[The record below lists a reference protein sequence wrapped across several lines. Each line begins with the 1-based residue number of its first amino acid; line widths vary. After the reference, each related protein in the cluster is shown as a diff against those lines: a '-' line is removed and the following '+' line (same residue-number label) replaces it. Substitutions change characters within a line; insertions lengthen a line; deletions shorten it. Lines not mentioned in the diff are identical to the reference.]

1 MKKRKS
7 LERAVIIGLLL
18 STSVYGSAW
27 AENILPTITE
37 DSEIESMYSGNITVQ
52 GNADNSAI
60 EITNKNIEINTEKN
74 DNEDG
79 TITLNSQKFGV
90 NLKGEGT
97 VSLNASGDIVV
108 TIIKPEEMGPNDPV
122 PMGIR
127 VEEGSVGSIT
137 FDAQGSNR
145 INVEGNGVAAIFTNE
160 QNNANL
166 TFISQTANNE
176 FTGTSGLVNHRGT
189 GTIELTANNGGNIL
203 NTTSGTTVAIDHD
216 SIINITGGFNEI
228 KTDDVIYGNAIKVTS
243 PGEVSVT
250 ATKNDN
256 IITGGISVN
265 AGGEIIIKAEADE
278 GSNIITSTNNT
289 VVNIGGYNE
298 SLNSNIYIYAGKDNI
313 IEDTG
318 IDSQAIHS
326 EPSGYF
332 EVIAQNGNNRITG
345 TSLAVLVNTK
355 DNTISAG
362 TDNIITGG
370 NLESKIGSGINSTN
384 GGLNIIAGNN
394 NIIAG
399 GMSGIVGNQND
410 IITVT
415 STKGDNIVSGLNN
428 SYGNGILSQNTSYI
442 TLNAG
447 TNNVVSSGTTGIYSY
462 NGSSVDLNAEAGS
475 NKVQSTSGT
484 AIISYG
490 ENSSV
495 TMLGQDN
502 QINSGNTGIWGVDKG
517 TVELTSINTNNQI
530 NANTYGIYSN
540 TSSNINLTAN
550 TDNTVDSVTAIYA
563 IGKSSV
569 SLNAA
574 NTNDIT
580 GWVYANDGSVD
591 IKGLDD
597 GNAKYNNFYSSTL
610 VSNLGG
616 LKDIKVVSSLFAE
629 NNATINVAGESNNI
643 QTYYYDTSDTGTS
656 ERAIWAYN
664 GGDINI
670 NGYTTISTYKY
681 DISPN
686 SMDIAIAAGTATGLG
701 ELGAEAIKNYTG
713 DRAVV
718 NVNYNDFVEGGKSS
732 ITGDILAAYAG
743 EVNIQAGTETA
754 RAASGAGINITG
766 NLLAGNNG
774 ILNVDL
780 GNGGVLNGRADD
792 YGDAGVVTNGHGS
805 EYFNPAFSS
814 TVYSGGQVNL
824 TMGDNSRWNVT
835 GQSWITSIKTSDA
848 EETAENNHIIDLVHT
863 NTDLNNKAHALTV
876 YEFDGNA
883 TFNMSLAADRD
894 VSDML
899 YIKNADGSYVV
910 NVANAVTYD
919 DMYADRGDGNVFDGL
934 RFATVGEGSNAT
946 FRAITYDG
954 GINNVEY
961 LVDTD
966 SYDGNEENEH
976 YNGNDLNEYKPGDN
990 TIDEFFKNEG
1000 TPGADVTTNSIMML
1014 AAEDDAAADGTV
1026 DSVTEANEVTN
1037 FKLVGVKSTDLSD
1050 GGKTVLNM
1058 SRANYSN
1065 AIYMD
1070 RLNKRLG
1077 EARYINGEDDQGM
1090 WVRIRHDRIGKT
1102 DAYRS
1107 QNTMYELGYDEKQE
1121 CDNGMRRVGFAID
1134 YMHGDTGYNDIA
1146 GKGEIDR
1153 YGLWL
1158 YDTWM
1163 GDKGHYADYVAK
1175 WGHLKNDFGIYAPTT
1190 GEEITGDYSNNVFSI
1205 SAEYGRKKDIG
1216 SDWYFEPQAQ
1226 LQLARVTG
1234 ADYVTSQG
1242 TKVSVDGINSLI
1254 GRAGFRLG
1262 KDFGE
1267 EKQSTVYIKA
1277 DVLHEFLGDQDIRAL
1292 DATTNGNWST
1302 ISYENEGTWYDVGI
1316 GFAAMMSKNSYAFL
1330 DLEKSFGHDND
1341 ETYQINAGMQW
1352 TF

>member
-7 LERAVIIGLLL
+7 LERAVILGLLL
-18 STSVYGSAW
+18 STSIYGSAW

-127 VEEGSVGSIT
+127 VEEGSVGSLT

-384 GGLNIIAGNN
+384 GGLNVIAGNN
-394 NIIAG
+394 NIITG

-415 STKGDNIVSGLNN
+415 STKGENIVSGLNN
-428 SYGNGILSQNTSYI
+428 SSGNGILSQNTSYI
-442 TLNAG
+442 ILNAG
-447 TNNVVSSGTTGIYSY
+447 TNNVVSSGATGIYSY
-462 NGSSVDLNAEAGS
+462 NGSSVDLNAEAGI

-597 GNAKYNNFYSSTL
+597 GNAKYNDFY
-610 VSNLGG
+610 
-616 LKDIKVVSSLFAE
+616 F
-629 NNATINVAGESNNI
+629 
-643 QTYYYDTSDTGTS
+643 
-656 ERAIWAYN
+656 
-664 GGDINI
+664 
-670 NGYTTISTYKY
+670 
-681 DISPN
+681 
-686 SMDIAIAAGTATGLG
+686 
-701 ELGAEAIKNYTG
+701 
-713 DRAVV
+713 
-718 NVNYNDFVEGGKSS
+718 
-732 ITGDILAAYAG
+732 
-743 EVNIQAGTETA
+743 
-754 RAASGAGINITG
+754 
-766 NLLAGNNG
+766 LL
-774 ILNVDL
+774 
-780 GNGGVLNGRADD
+780 
-792 YGDAGVVTNGHGS
+792 
-805 EYFNPAFSS
+805 
-814 TVYSGGQVNL
+814 
-824 TMGDNSRWNVT
+824 
-835 GQSWITSIKTSDA
+835 
-848 EETAENNHIIDLVHT
+848 
-863 NTDLNNKAHALTV
+863 
-876 YEFDGNA
+876 
-883 TFNMSLAADRD
+883 
-894 VSDML
+894 
-899 YIKNADGSYVV
+899 
-910 NVANAVTYD
+910 
-919 DMYADRGDGNVFDGL
+919 
-934 RFATVGEGSNAT
+934 
-946 FRAITYDG
+946 
-954 GINNVEY
+954 
-961 LVDTD
+961 
-966 SYDGNEENEH
+966 
-976 YNGNDLNEYKPGDN
+976 
-990 TIDEFFKNEG
+990 
-1000 TPGADVTTNSIMML
+1000 
-1014 AAEDDAAADGTV
+1014 
-1026 DSVTEANEVTN
+1026 
-1037 FKLVGVKSTDLSD
+1037 
-1050 GGKTVLNM
+1050 
-1058 SRANYSN
+1058 
-1065 AIYMD
+1065 
-1070 RLNKRLG
+1070 
-1077 EARYINGEDDQGM
+1077 
-1090 WVRIRHDRIGKT
+1090 
-1102 DAYRS
+1102 
-1107 QNTMYELGYDEKQE
+1107 
-1121 CDNGMRRVGFAID
+1121 
-1134 YMHGDTGYNDIA
+1134 
-1146 GKGEIDR
+1146 
-1153 YGLWL
+1153 
-1158 YDTWM
+1158 
-1163 GDKGHYADYVAK
+1163 
-1175 WGHLKNDFGIYAPTT
+1175 
-1190 GEEITGDYSNNVFSI
+1190 
-1205 SAEYGRKKDIG
+1205 
-1216 SDWYFEPQAQ
+1216 
-1226 LQLARVTG
+1226 
-1234 ADYVTSQG
+1234 
-1242 TKVSVDGINSLI
+1242 
-1254 GRAGFRLG
+1254 
-1262 KDFGE
+1262 
-1267 EKQSTVYIKA
+1267 
-1277 DVLHEFLGDQDIRAL
+1277 
-1292 DATTNGNWST
+1292 
-1302 ISYENEGTWYDVGI
+1302 
-1316 GFAAMMSKNSYAFL
+1316 
-1330 DLEKSFGHDND
+1330 
-1341 ETYQINAGMQW
+1341 
-1352 TF
+1352 